1 MHSTVV
7 ALLATATLATA
18 ASAQD
23 LVPGSADAPMNEVPH
38 VSVAPTIEA
47 EVEELAVEVG
57 VPPVALQGAVNT
69 VKAPPR
75 EYLVHAGLLAPPKP
89 PGPPAVAYGVWDR
102 LAQCEASGN
111 WASRSNPIY
120 KGGLQFDAGTWARHG
135 GLQYAA
141 RADLASRE
149 AQIAVAERTLA
160 AQGWGAWP
168 VCSRVIGMR
177 R

>member
-1 MHSTVV
+1 MLVRSTVV

-18 ASAQD
+18 ASAQEF
-23 LVPGSADAPMNEVPH
+23 VPGTDIPMPPPQPPQIAAD
-38 VSVAPTIEA
+38 
-47 EVEELAVEVG
+47 VEELANDVG
-57 VPPVALQGAVNT
+57 VEPVHLQGAVNT

-75 EYLVHAGLLAPPKP
+75 EYLIKEGLLAPPRP
-89 PGPPAVAYGVWDR
+89 AGPPAVAYGVWDR
-102 LAQCEASGN
+102 LAQCEAGGN
-111 WASRSNPIY
+111 WANASNRIY

-141 RADLASRE
+141 RADYASRE
-149 AQIAVAERTLA
+149 QQIAVAERTLA